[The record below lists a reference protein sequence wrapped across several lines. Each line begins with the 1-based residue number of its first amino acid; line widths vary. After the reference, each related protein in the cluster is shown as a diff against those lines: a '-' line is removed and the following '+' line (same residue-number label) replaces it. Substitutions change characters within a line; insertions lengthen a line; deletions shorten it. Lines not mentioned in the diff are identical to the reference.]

1 MMFRNYIA
9 AFTLLLSTF
18 MTSQVFAANPEIL
31 ISTNKG
37 DITLELFQDKAPV
50 TVANF
55 IAYIQQDGFKESIFH
70 RVIPEFM
77 IQGGGFKTDYQ
88 RLATNAPIKNEADN
102 GLSNNRGTI
111 AMARTNDPNSA
122 TRQFFINH
130 RDNPNLDQGA
140 YGAGYAVFGKVIA
153 GMEVV
158 DAIAGVKTGTS
169 SAMPGARDVP
179 KSQVVINAISLVE
192 KQ

>member
-18 MTSQVFAANPEIL
+18 MTGQVFAANPEIL

>member
-1 MMFRNYIA
+1 MFRHYLA
-9 AFTLLLSTF
+9 AFSLF
-18 MTSQVFAANPEIL
+18 MLALITSQAHAANPEIL

-37 DITLELFQDKAPV
+37 DIKLELYQDKAPT

-55 IAYIQQDGFKESIFH
+55 LTYIQQDGFKDSIFH

-102 GLSNNRGTI
+102 GLSNSRGTI
-111 AMARTNDPNSA
+111 AMARTNNPNSA

-130 RDNPNLDQGA
+130 RNNPNLDQGA
-140 YGAGYAVFGKVIA
+140 YGAGYAVFGKVTT
-153 GMEVV
+153 GMDVV
-158 DAIAGVKTGTS
+158 DAIASVKTGTT

-179 KSQVVINAISLVE
+179 QSQVVIKSIRLIE
-192 KQ
+192 KD

>member
-1 MMFRNYIA
+1 MFRNYIA
-9 AFTLLLSTF
+9 AISLLISALITNQAF
-18 MTSQVFAANPEIL
+18 AAANPEIL
-31 ISTNKG
+31 ISTNQG
-37 DITLELFQDKAPV
+37 DIKLELFQDKAPT

-55 IAYIQQDGFKESIFH
+55 LTYIKQDGFKDSIFH

-88 RLATNAPIKNEADN
+88 RLVTSAPIKNEADN
-102 GLSNNRGTI
+102 GLSNSRGTI

-140 YGAGYAVFGKVIA
+140 YGAGYAVFGKVTSGI
-153 GMEVV
+153 EVV
-158 DAIAGVKTGTS
+158 DAIAAVKTGTT

-179 KSQVVINAISLVE
+179 KSQVVIKSISLVE